1 MPSITDPSDLV
12 DIITENWGMPIE
24 MILDPDILP
33 SMKPEDWPLP
43 LIASLADLSMIS
55 KVDENSGTSP
65 EFMRARDTLTELCTR
80 RVEDEGYDADGTVQL
95 MDVEL
100 VIERLGGRR
109 EKEKKKEKERERTP
123 APAHTGAQQHR
134 RPGITTRQ
142 QPQLSTQDAQNVL
155 ARSTASPQD
164 IVAAS
169 SRLSVAAGVPTPTP
183 EPRRTA
189 SEPRT
194 RPQNNS
200 LETTTRQEQ
209 DAQQQQHP
217 RRIAPLPRRV
227 VRAREYRNLK
237 NELEGKM
244 ALMEG
249 KVAQMEAKMAHL
261 EVTGIKRK
269 MFEIEDEVEDE
280 EHEAK
285 KVRTE

>member
-1 MPSITDPSDLV
+1 MSSITDPSDLV

-33 SMKPEDWPLP
+33 SMQPENWPLP
-43 LIASLADLSMIS
+43 LLASLADLSMIS

-95 MDVEL
+95 MDVEV
-100 VIERLGGRR
+100 VIERLGGRG
-109 EKEKKKEKERERTP
+109 EEGKKKEREREHTSTP
-123 APAHTGAQQHR
+123 ATQQHR

-155 ARSTASPQD
+155 ARSNATPQD

-169 SRLSVAAGVPTPTP
+169 SRLSVAAGVPIPTP

-194 RPQNNS
+194 RPQNTS
-200 LETTTRQEQ
+200 LETTTRQ
-209 DAQQQQHP
+209 DQQQQHP

-227 VRAREYRNLK
+227 ARAREYRNLK

-261 EVTGIKRK
+261 EVTGLKRK
-269 MFEIEDEVEDE
+269 MWEIEDEVEDE
-280 EHEAK
+280 EMEAK